1 MDDRRLRYKNVN
13 RFILNRRIREFA
25 TGVRDRALVLDVG
38 AGSGHYRNFFL
49 GKRYVAV
56 DMGLEQSSYEGL
68 DVVGDVRALPFGDS
82 IADCVLSVEVLEH
95 VYEQQVFLIELRRI
109 LKSGG
114 RVLLTVPLCLGE
126 HMQPHDYF
134 RYTRFGLEKVLSTSG
149 FRVVEIHGRGGYFIF
164 LAYHLR
170 RLPEYLVS
178 SSAIPRSLKKTVIR
192 LLNPVFGYLIPFL
205 LHPLDALDTRADTT
219 LGFICVLEKPTGSG
233 MD

>member
-1 MDDRRLRYKNVN
+1 MGEHRLRYKNVN
-13 RFILNRRIREFA
+13 RYILNRALRDFA
-25 TGVRDRALVLDVG
+25 GGIEAGAIVLDVG

-56 DMGLEQSSYEGL
+56 DMGLEQLSYEGL
-68 DVVGDVRALPFGDS
+68 DVVGDVRALPFADS
-82 IADCVLSVEVLEH
+82 IADCVISVEVLEH
-95 VYEQQVFLIELRRI
+95 VYEQQVFLSELRRI

-134 RYTRFGLEKVLSTSG
+134 RYTRFGLEKILSTSG
-149 FRVVEIHGRGGYFIF
+149 FRVVEIHSRGGYFIF

-170 RLPEYLVS
+170 RFPEYLVS
-178 SSAIPRSLKKTVIR
+178 SSGIPRSFKKTIIR

-205 LHPLDALDTRADTT
+205 LRPLDALDRKADTT
-219 LGFICVLEKPTGSG
+219 LGFICVLQKPTGSG
-233 MD
+233 ID